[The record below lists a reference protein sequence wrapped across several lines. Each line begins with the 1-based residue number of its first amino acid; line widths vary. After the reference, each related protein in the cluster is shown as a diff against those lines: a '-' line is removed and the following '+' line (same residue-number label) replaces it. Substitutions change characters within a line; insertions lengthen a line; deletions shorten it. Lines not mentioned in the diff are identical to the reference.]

1 MNRATAEIRNLA
13 KELIGY
19 EASRHKFSKAGALD
33 AFHVTDKLRPH
44 LANLMGIGGFRALLS
59 RALVLAKAEV
69 SWLGAVRVKAD
80 GTLDGVDQLHSQIDP
95 AEFLE
100 GKVVL
105 LAQLFGLLV
114 AFIGLNLASHI
125 VSEIWPGISF
135 KDGKFGGS
143 GDKSEK
149 AK

>member
-1 MNRATAEIRNLA
+1 MRNLA

-19 EASRHKFSKAGALD
+19 EASRHNFSEAVASD
-33 AFHVTDKLRPH
+33 DFHVTDKLRPH
-44 LANLMGIGGFRALLS
+44 LANLMGKGGFRALLS

-143 GDKSEK
+143 GGEGEK